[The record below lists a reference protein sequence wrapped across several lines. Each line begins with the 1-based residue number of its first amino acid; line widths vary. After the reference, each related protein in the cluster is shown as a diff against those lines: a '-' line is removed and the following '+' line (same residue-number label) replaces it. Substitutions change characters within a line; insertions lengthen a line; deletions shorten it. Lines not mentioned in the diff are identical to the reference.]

1 MLSGMLAK
9 GQRNM
14 LIMQATAIP
23 NMAILLR
30 LSSGAHLVMLSSPEY
45 RHRRARN
52 RLFNVF
58 LPTPLREKLVR
69 LF

>member
-30 LSSGAHLVMLSSPEY
+30 LSSGAHLVMLSSPE
-45 RHRRARN
+45 
-52 RLFNVF
+52 
-58 LPTPLREKLVR
+58 
-69 LF
+69 